1 MKLKV
6 CTLEEGDTEQNQPAR
21 VLETIGLLISGG
33 VFESRMKYSF

>member
-6 CTLEEGDTEQNQPAR
+6 RILEEGDTEQNQPAR
-21 VLETIGLLISGG
+21 VLETTGLLISGG